1 MLRVVNVASGLDAS
15 LALALVPL
23 NASQPSVALPSV
35 SYGAASQ
42 FKAVAP
48 GWYTA
53 THSATAL
60 GGASSWRGGADQNSP
75 RGKRPRA
82 LGSRTDRR
90 VLPTFSS
97 EKGNAVARKYPCAS
111 TQPAM

>member
-23 NASQPSVALPSV
+23 NASQPRVALPSV

-60 GGASSWRGGADQNSP
+60 GGATQLVAGRG
-75 RGKRPRA
+75 RP
-82 LGSRTDRR
+82 
-90 VLPTFSS
+90 
-97 EKGNAVARKYPCAS
+97 E
-111 TQPAM
+111 

>member
-53 THSATAL
+53 TPQCHSVGWL

-82 LGSRTDRR
+82 
-90 VLPTFSS
+90 
-97 EKGNAVARKYPCAS
+97 
-111 TQPAM
+111 